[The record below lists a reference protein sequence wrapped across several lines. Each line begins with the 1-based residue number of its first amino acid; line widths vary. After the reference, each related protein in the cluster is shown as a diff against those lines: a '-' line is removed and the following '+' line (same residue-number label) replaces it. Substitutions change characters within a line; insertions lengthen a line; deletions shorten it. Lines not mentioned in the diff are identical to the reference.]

1 MAAVPQPPEIHKS
14 VLTYRHGLYGK
25 IALLLVAVSILIYA
39 LHAPAGGIAN
49 GGTWLGYVLGTIGLL
64 LIVWLGWFG
73 IRRRHYGP
81 AKFLLEE
88 WLSAHVYLGLALVV
102 VATLHTAFR
111 FGWNVH
117 TLAYGLMIIVI
128 VSGAF
133 GLYAFRRYPAAM
145 TKNRNGTAYKTLVE
159 TIVTLDFECRELALS
174 FDDETAALVYKA
186 TGTLPA
192 FRFADLTSRQRVSPT
207 LDAAAQ
213 AAVSRLRSLVGQA
226 YSEDQAN
233 VMPLV
238 QALTNR
244 ALAVARLRR
253 DQRYRILM
261 QIWRVVHLP
270 LTIGLL
276 AALGIHVLAVFYFW

>member
-39 LHAPAGGIAN
+39 LHEPPGGIAN

-81 AKFLLEE
+81 ARFLLEE

-128 VSGAF
+128 LSGAF

-145 TKNRNGTAYKTLVE
+145 TRNRNGTTYKTLVE
-159 TIVTLDFECRELALS
+159 AIVTLDFECRELALS

-186 TGTLPA
+186 TGTLPT
-192 FRFADLTSRQRVSPT
+192 FRLADLTSRARVSPT

-213 AAVSRLRSLVGQA
+213 AAIARLRSLVGQA

-244 ALAVARLRR
+244 TLAVARLRR

-261 QIWRVVHLP
+261 QIWRVIHLP

-276 AALGIHVLAVFYFW
+276 AALAIHVLAVFYFW